1 MAVNNN
7 DRNKLFLTR
16 LREFSARLDAS
27 AWILAVFILLNKTIR
42 EQNWALRYQTLAVHI
57 AQLLANVVM
66 AVLTSLWLACL
77 FTKPMST
84 SLGTAKGVACI
95 KTRLNRQCGYS
106 YIALPDNTAPASS
119 DTYMLLCHTL
129 GHSAHTLSFQF
140 LVMKTA
146 LWQVAKQCS
155 FIQALWTI
163 IIIINN
169 NSNKKKVRSVYSAL
183 KNSIDSYVFPS
194 FCHRVWQLLTSLTH
208 VLVQQSAEKS
218 LLKHV
223 VVLLF
228 QAH

>member
-1 MAVNNN
+1 MLELQFGKRITGTLAFLPKQHASVAVNNN

-27 AWILAVFILLNKTIR
+27 AWILTVFILLNKTVR
-42 EQNWALRYQTLAVHI
+42 EQNWVLHYQTLAVHI
-57 AQLLANVVM
+57 AQLLANIVM

-95 KTRLNRQCGYS
+95 KTRLNRQCEYS

-119 DTYMLLCHTL
+119 DTHTLLCHTL
-129 GHSAHTLSFQF
+129 GHSAYTLSFQF

-169 NSNKKKVRSVYSAL
+169 NTNKKK
-183 KNSIDSYVFPS
+183 
-194 FCHRVWQLLTSLTH
+194 
-208 VLVQQSAEKS
+208 
-218 LLKHV
+218 
-223 VVLLF
+223 
-228 QAH
+228 